1 MRTAHEDAPLRGSRR
16 RISKAL
22 LILISSAVGPVA
34 VLGLAELWVRVTLP
48 YIDEQ
53 ISWVFVPEVGR
64 MIQPRSLVRAT
75 DRRDFWTVTRSNR
88 WGFLDREPPP
98 PQRAAASCH
107 VALIGDS
114 FVAAR
119 EVAIADKVQVRL
131 ETLARRSLPHLDI
144 TVSAFGI
151 GNTGQINQLPLYDAY
166 ARRLHP
172 KLVVLFV
179 NGNDFGDNVQWRRV
193 IGGHDPYRLPWLS
206 VARAADGAFK
216 FIPPTADYQEGAI
229 PWRRSFWQQPL
240 RHVRPLTKQSAFY
253 RWASYRSGRALSERE
268 QDEYVETLK
277 QRGHPRPDNS
287 RLSAMGFALDEFK
300 ARAARDGAALVA
312 FANHSL
318 NGLGGMPFD
327 SLHVLAE
334 PRDIPIVD
342 QFEHIVRRGGNPDDA
357 KFPFDLHWNP
367 TGHLWAAEALLEW
380 LLRHQQVCATRQ
392 RSAAD
397 AWASESVDGRAD
409 SMYSSA
415 DAESD
420 PPALAPRARAPVE

>member
-1 MRTAHEDAPLRGSRR
+1 M
-16 RISKAL
+16 
-22 LILISSAVGPVA
+22 
-34 VLGLAELWVRVTLP
+34 RVTLP
-48 YIDEQ
+48 FVDEQ

-75 DRRDFWTVTRSNR
+75 DRRDFWTVAYSNR

-114 FVAAR
+114 FIAAK

-151 GNTGQINQLPLYDAY
+151 GNTGQISQLPLYDAY
-166 ARRLHP
+166 ARRLHA
-172 KLVVLFV
+172 KLVVLFFTS
-179 NGNDFGDNVQWRRV
+179 NDFNDNVQQRWVRGAR
-193 IGGHDPYRLPWLS
+193 DPYRLPFLS
-206 VARAADGAFK
+206 VARAADGTFK
-216 FIPPTADYQEGAI
+216 FIPPTADYRKGAI
-229 PWRRSFWQQPL
+229 PWRSFWQQPL
-240 RHVRPLTKQSAFY
+240 RHVRPLAKHSAFY
-253 RWASYRSGRALSERE
+253 RWAISVPPRFLSERE

-277 QRGHPRPDNS
+277 RRGHPRPDNS
-287 RLSAMGFALDEFK
+287 RFSATGFALDEFK

-318 NGLGGMPFD
+318 GGLGGLQFD
-327 SLHVLAE
+327 ILHVLAE

-342 QFEHIVRRGGNPDDA
+342 QVEHIVRRGGNRDDA
-357 KFPFDLHWNP
+357 VFPYDGHWNP

-380 LLRHQQVCATRQ
+380 LMRHQQVCATRQ
-392 RSAAD
+392 RSAAS
-397 AWASESVDGRAD
+397 AWASESVDGRQT
-409 SMYSSA
+409 
-415 DAESD
+415 
-420 PPALAPRARAPVE
+420 PR